1 MNKRTVF
8 DHITAFL
15 IFASVTAASAFVFAF
30 ALYKTGHYDAVG
42 GIAGGAVLSG
52 SLGGAIYLKKRHSS
66 SAALVGTGIFLAS
79 LVFLSLLTPRS
90 VYTVPFLVPVCCA
103 VGGVLPCLIGGKG
116 AAKAK
121 KRVSLPKRYRGKT
134 KM

>member
-42 GIAGGAVLSG
+42 AGAGGAVLLG
-52 SLGGAIYLKKRHSS
+52 SLGGSIYLKKRYSS
-66 SAALVGTGIFLAS
+66 SAVLAEVGIFLAS

-90 VYTVPFLVPVCCA
+90 VHTVPFLVPVCCA
-103 VGGVLPCLIGGKG
+103 VGGVLPCLAGGNSG
-116 AAKAK
+116 AKPK
-121 KRVSLPKRYRGKT
+121 KRVSLPKRYRGKNQ
-134 KM
+134 M